1 MTDIAKIQEQNIRNK
16 TIIVRVDFNVPFTP
30 GTKEISDDSRIRSS
44 LPTLQYLLDKQCK
57 VLICTHLGRPGGI
70 FDDKLSLK
78 PIATKLSEILGVPVP
93 LAPDSLGP
101 DITSMIS
108 EMKRPSL
115 LMLENI
121 RFHPGE
127 ENNDQYFAAELAKLA
142 DCYVNDA
149 FGSSHRA
156 LASTEGITKYIPSSA
171 GHLLQKEVTILEKA
185 LDRPERP
192 LIAIL
197 GGAKVSDK
205 IQVMK
210 NLLTKVDKLIIGGGM
225 ANTFLK
231 ANGKDIADSL
241 FENDHLDLALEIQQ
255 TSSSLGI
262 EILLPE
268 DFVVSDSFNQ
278 NAKTMVGDIDSIP
291 PGWMI
296 MDIGPKTAKSYSNAT
311 GIAKT
316 IIWNGPM
323 GVSEWKSFSNG
334 TLILAKKLAQSS
346 NITTVIGGGSTG
358 EAIAS
363 FGLTDKMSH
372 VSTGGGA
379 SLEFLEGKILP
390 GLTGLKT

>member
-1 MTDIAKIQEQNIRNK
+1 MTDIAKIQNQNIGNK

-57 VLICTHLGRPGGI
+57 VLICTHLGRPGGT

-93 LAPDSLGP
+93 LAPHSLSP
-101 DITSMIS
+101 DISSMIS

-149 FGSSHRA
+149 FGASHRA
-156 LASTEGITKYIPSSA
+156 HASTEGITKYIPSSA

>member
-1 MTDIAKIQEQNIRNK
+1 MTDIAKIQDQNIGNK

-57 VLICTHLGRPGGI
+57 VLICTHLGRPGGT

-93 LAPDSLGP
+93 LAPHSLSP
-101 DITSMIS
+101 DISSMIS

-149 FGSSHRA
+149 FGASHRA
-156 LASTEGITKYIPSSA
+156 HASTEGITKYIPSSA

>member
-1 MTDIAKIQEQNIRNK
+1 MTDIAKIQDQNIGNK

-93 LAPDSLGP
+93 LAHHSLGT
-101 DITSMIS
+101 DISSMIS

-127 ENNDQYFAAELAKLA
+127 ENNDKYFAAELAKLA

-149 FGSSHRA
+149 FGASHRA
-156 LASTEGITKYIPSSA
+156 HASTEGITKYIPSSA

-205 IQVMK
+205 IMVMK

-296 MDIGPKTAKSYSNAT
+296 MDIGPKTAKSYSKAT
-311 GIAKT
+311 EIAKT

-323 GVSEWKSFSNG
+323 GVSEWKAFSNG